1 MPCFLETPVLKFTLL
16 LYYRRYIRFPSSFL
30 IELLHAVRYNNIEKV
45 KKLLTKS
52 NADTC
57 DENKKTLLIW
67 ASFRGYEKM
76 CRILLKQGAKLDIRD
91 SQGLT
96 ALHEAAQNGHVQ
108 VCSLLLKYKAN
119 VNKKDAEGWTPLMA
133 ASLIGHVEICKLL
146 LKNGASADKQSNDG
160 YSSLHVAAQNGQ
172 EGVCLLLLDNNAD
185 INKKDNYGF
194 TALHLAAQ
202 NGQKSVCKFLLQKNA
217 FKDIQDDVGCTPLMT
232 AAVCGQA
239 EICEYLLKNKARLN
253 CKSEF
258 GNTALHW
265 AVKYK
270 KFEVCQVLLQ
280 YGADINDS
288 NSKGKSA
295 KEMAK
300 ETNDEVISSLI
311 KGFNKLEEAKK
322 EIATK
327 GKTFSKIEDEKTQ
340 MYQLKESVSG
350 KEVEVNN
357 LQSEID
363 FWKKDVDEK
372 KNKLR
377 SCKMEAGKAMLQ
389 KQIRDSEQMLNSLNE
404 QLAQTREQLETW
416 QNEISKLEP
425 ISPKTVQEKKEYEK
439 LDKCFQEGKND
450 DILKQFKK
458 ECPICFV
465 VMTPLV
471 KIYQCSQGHW
481 LCETCFEKTRE
492 TSHNCAFCREDIVSN
507 PIRNRGLEEIIQNN

>member
-1 MPCFLETPVLKFTLL
+1 MQ
-16 LYYRRYIRFPSSFL
+16 
-30 IELLHAVRYNNIEKV
+30 AVRYNNIDKV
-45 KKLLTKS
+45 KKLLIKS

-57 DENKKTLLIW
+57 DEKKKTLLIW

-76 CRILLKQGAKLDIRD
+76 CKILLKQGAKLDIKD

-96 ALHEAAQNGHVQ
+96 ALHEAAQNGHAG

-119 VNKKDAEGWTPLMA
+119 VNIRDIDGWTPLMA
-133 ASLIGHVEICKLL
+133 ASLIGHVDICKLL
-146 LKNGASADKQSNDG
+146 LKSGATVDEQSNDG
-160 YSSLHVAAQNGQ
+160 YSSLHIAAQNGH
-172 EGVCLLLLDNNAD
+172 EGVCLLLLNNNAD

-194 TALHLAAQ
+194 TSLHLAAQ
-202 NGQKSVCKFLLQKNA
+202 NNQKGVCKFLLQKNA
-217 FKDIQDDVGCTPLMT
+217 LKDIQDDVGCTPLMT
-232 AAVCGQA
+232 AAVCGQT
-239 EICEYLLKNKARLN
+239 EICEYLLKNKAKIN
-253 CKSEF
+253 CKSKF

-280 YGADINDS
+280 YGADINNS
-288 NSKGKSA
+288 NSKGKSPM
-295 KEMAK
+295 EMAT

-311 KGFNKLEEAKK
+311 KGFNKLEQAKNKTAIK
-322 EIATK
+322 ENK
-327 GKTFSKIEDEKTQ
+327 SLKIEEEEQ
-340 MYQLKESVSG
+340 LYQLKESVSG

-389 KQIRDSEQMLNSLNE
+389 KQIRDSEEMLNSLSME
-404 QLAQTREQLETW
+404 LAQTREKLDTW

-425 ISPKTVQEKKEYEK
+425 ITQKYDQEKKEYEK
-439 LDKCFQEGKND
+439 LDKWFPGGKYN
-450 DILKQFKK
+450 DILKKIKK
-458 ECPICFV
+458 ECPICYV
-465 VMTPLV
+465 VITPLV

-492 TSHNCAFCREDIVSN
+492 TSQKCAFCREDIVSN
-507 PIRNRGLEEIIQNN
+507 PIRNRGLEEVIQNA